1 MGLRIAILSIF
12 VAIFTPLSYLAAQ
25 GTTAKPET
33 SDPKA
38 RAILD
43 KVKKLYEGY
52 QSLETGFSLTIKL
65 AEQPKEEVQK
75 GKMYQQGDK
84 FRAEMNN
91 HVIFGDNTTIWHKEG
106 NRVNIMNASKKS
118 TDGFMSPKD
127 LLNISQSKEYIY
139 ALYGE
144 TADGWSKKA
153 MIINFKPVNRRSE
166 YTQIRVAIDS
176 KTNQIVSATAFGRD
190 QSRTKLAFDAPVV
203 NKKYT
208 ADFFVFDKSKYPNIK
223 VEDLRTD

>member
-1 MGLRIAILSIF
+1 MRIAILSI
-12 VAIFTPLSYLAAQ
+12 VALFLTPLSYVAAQ
-25 GTTAKPET
+25 GATAKPET

-43 KVKKLYEGY
+43 KVKKQYDGY
-52 QSLETGFSLTIKL
+52 QSLETGFTLTIKL

-75 GKMYQQGDK
+75 GKMYQKGDK
-84 FRAEMNN
+84 FRAEMDN
-91 HVIFGDNTTIWHKEG
+91 HIIFGDNTTIWHKEG
-106 NRVNIMNASKKS
+106 NKVNIMNATKKS
-118 TDGFMSPKD
+118 NDGFMSPKD
-127 LLNISQSKEYIY
+127 LLNIYQGKDYIY

-190 QSRTKLAFDAPVV
+190 QSRTKLAFDQPSV
-203 NKKYT
+203 NKKYA